1 NTRAVGKQINPAKIN
16 ERLAAGSTSDKPAIV
31 ETEAELGVVLA
42 ARCECCTKKRKT
54 QKF

>member
-1 NTRAVGKQINPAKIN
+1 MGSYLSRL
-16 ERLAAGSTSDKPAIV
+16 ERIPDKDEVPGSTSDKSAIV